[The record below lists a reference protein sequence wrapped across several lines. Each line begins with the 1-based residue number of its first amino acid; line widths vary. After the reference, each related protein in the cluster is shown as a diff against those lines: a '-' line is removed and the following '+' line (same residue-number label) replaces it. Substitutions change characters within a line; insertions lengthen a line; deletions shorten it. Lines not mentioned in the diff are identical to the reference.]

1 MEWHHQQSG
10 IKKKRFK
17 TQTNFEIM
25 KNIIFAVI
33 GVIVIAVVYAFSNP
47 KVDFT
52 TDPKDGIQFHKEKW
66 NDILALAKK
75 ENKLV
80 FLDVYASWCGYCKRL
95 KKNTFSDKEV
105 GKFYNQNF
113 IDVSLDAEQGEG
125 IDIAHK
131 YNISG
136 FPALLYLNGDGEI
149 VLQSGGYQKP
159 GELIDL
165 GKQTL
170 KK

>member
-1 MEWHHQQSG
+1 
-10 IKKKRFK
+10 
-17 TQTNFEIM
+17 M
-25 KNIIFAVI
+25 KNIIFAVA
-33 GVIVIAVVYAFSNP
+33 GVIVIAVVYAFNNP

-95 KKNTFSDKEV
+95 KKNTFSDIEV

-149 VLQSGGYQKP
+149 VYNRAVIKNPAG
-159 GELIDL
+159 
-165 GKQTL
+165 
-170 KK
+170 